1 MDVNN
6 HRTEGIMKQM
16 SDNVY
21 CTSLASLLHDIGKP
35 LQRACKSDRN
45 NLSKDARGM
54 EDLVKYPHS
63 LWTADFFFRF
73 RNKFMELEPVRRYGF
88 ENFQKLASKHHLPDS
103 DSTGEKIVHY
113 ADRASAGLDRAVDD
127 DGTQTDSYIKKPLVS
142 LFTRARIEENVAKET
157 LYYNLGKLG
166 RDQVFPESQVCLS
179 SEQYHLLMD
188 DFKRDFSAIST
199 RNPVIFLESVAS
211 LIIRYLWCVPSSTK
225 EGYADIPL
233 ADHLLTTSAIAA
245 AMAVNYSETGKEPQE
260 QSFRLVSGDF
270 SGIQNFIFSLSGQSD
285 KSIAKLLRGRSFM
298 VNLYN
303 ILAARFVTEEYG
315 IPVINA
321 ITTAGGKFQIILPD
335 AKKHDELMAEI
346 RSKIESWTYNQ
357 FFGELRFILDNGVK
371 FYYSDFN
378 LEKFQEVFKRAG
390 NSLNIAKTKPL
401 SCVLSNP
408 SDWVDN
414 KRYPDFHNFKVCN
427 ICGKE
432 PGIHEESRG
441 ANCDKAI
448 LFGSKLHRSE
458 CMVIERGNEIFNR
471 YKVRLLTEIEEED
484 SSEILTIYKLNKLN
498 INQHV
503 IPELHYSNYI
513 PKNESGEPFTF
524 EEISEKSEGLQ
535 ALACLKA
542 DVDNMGLFFS
552 EGFRD
557 SNGKSTLSVSRV
569 ASVSRMVNW
578 FFAGYLPEL
587 LNGDNNFQYIYT
599 LFAGGD
605 DLCLIGPWDKII
617 DCARK
622 IREEFERYTGET
634 PCMTLS
640 AGIELFKPATPVS
653 HAVENSEELLELS
666 KDPSKGKDKVT
677 LFNETMSWKEE
688 LPAQIKFAEDWEK
701 FIKETSYDKS
711 NNRNAMLYRFLRYH
725 KDYKLAP
732 ENSMEKLKHRFRF
745 VYDISRN
752 LAPKKDG
759 EKDWRNEKPFRDLLI
774 TKTPNLEESLLFKN
788 LPVGIAIS
796 TYKTRSKS
804 KTTGRNK

>member
-1 MDVNN
+1 
-6 HRTEGIMKQM
+6 MKRM

-21 CTSLASLLHDIGKP
+21 CCALASLLHDIGKP
-35 LQRACKSDRN
+35 LQRACKSERN
-45 NLSKDARGM
+45 TLSKDARGM
-54 EDLVKYPHS
+54 EDLVKYSHS

-73 RNKFMELEPVRRYGF
+73 RDKFMELEPVRRYGF
-88 ENFQKLASKHHLPDS
+88 ENFQKLASKHHQPDS
-103 DSTGEKIVHY
+103 DNIDEIIVQY
-113 ADRASAGLDRAVDD
+113 ADRASAGLDRVKDE

-142 LFTRARIEENVAKET
+142 LFTRARIDESVAKET
-157 LYYNLGKLG
+157 LYYNLGKLE
-166 RDQVFPESQVCLS
+166 DDSVFPQSQVSLS
-179 SEQYHLLMD
+179 SEQYRLLMD
-188 DFKRDFSAIST
+188 EFKSDFSVIST
-199 RNPVIFLESVAS
+199 KNPVVFLEAVAS
-211 LIIRYLWCVPSSTK
+211 LIIRHLWCVPSSTQ

-245 AMAVNYSETGKEPQE
+245 AMVVNNNETGKAPQE
-260 QSFRLVSGDF
+260 LSFRLVSGDF

-285 KSIAKLLRGRSFM
+285 KSIARLLRGRSFM

-303 ILAARFVTEEYG
+303 ILAARFVTEEFG
-315 IPVINA
+315 LPVINA

-335 AKKHDELMAEI
+335 TEKNDEVLAKV
-346 RSKIESWTYNQ
+346 RSEIESWTYNQ

-371 FYYSDFN
+371 FHFTDFK

-401 SCVLSNP
+401 SSVLDNP
-408 SDWVDN
+408 SDWVDS
-414 KRYPDFHNFKVCN
+414 KRYPDFHFKICN

-458 CMVIERGNEIFNR
+458 YMVIGEGNEVFNR
-471 YKVRLLTEIEEED
+471 YKVKLLSKIEEVD
-484 SSEILTIYKLNKLN
+484 FSGIITLYKLNGSK

-503 IPELHYSNYI
+503 LPELHYSNYI
-513 PKNESGEPFTF
+513 PKHESGEPLTF
-524 EEISEKSEGLQ
+524 EEMSEQSKGLP

-557 SNGKSTLSVSRV
+557 SNKKSTLSVSRV

-587 LNGDNNFQYIYT
+587 LKKDENYRYIYT

-605 DLCLIGPWDKII
+605 DLCLIGPWNKTI
-617 DCARK
+617 DCSIK
-622 IREEFERYTGET
+622 IREEFARYTGDT

-653 HAVENSEELLELS
+653 HAVENAEELLELS
-666 KDPSKGKDKVT
+666 KDPSKGKNKIT
-677 LFNETMSWKEE
+677 LFKETMSWDEE
-688 LPAQIKFAEDWEK
+688 LPAQIKFAKDWEK
-701 FIKETSYDKS
+701 FVNETSEDKS
-711 NNRNAMLYRFLRYH
+711 INRNAMLYRFLRYH
-725 KDYKLAP
+725 KDYRETP

-752 LAPKKDG
+752 LAPRKKG
-759 EKDWRNEKPFRDLLI
+759 EKDWRNEPPFRGLLVLYIDKEGNERI
-774 TKTPNLEESLLFKN
+774 TTEIDESPLFKF
-788 LPVGIAIS
+788 LPVGITIAA
-796 TYKTRSKS
+796 YWNRKTI
-804 KTTGRNK
+804 NVEA